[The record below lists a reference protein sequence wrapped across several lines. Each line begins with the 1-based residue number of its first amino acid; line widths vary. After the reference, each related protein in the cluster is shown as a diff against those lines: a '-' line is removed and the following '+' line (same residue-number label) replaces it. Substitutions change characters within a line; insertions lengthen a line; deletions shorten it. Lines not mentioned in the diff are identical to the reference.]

1 MFVAACRQKK
11 LSIRKMTIIRTA
23 RIPLIKLET
32 NSRVVADIS
41 LGDTSGPRAAN
52 YIAQQVRPEF
62 AFESLQVCNSWS
74 LRYVCYKVLLATML
88 CV

>member
-1 MFVAACRQKK
+1 LCQFEGLVDPKSFLFCVCRQKK
-11 LSIRKMTIIRTA
+11 LAIRKLTIIRTA

-52 YIAQQVRPEF
+52 YIAQQVR
-62 AFESLQVCNSWS
+62 SLVI
-74 LRYVCYKVLLATML
+74 VLSCARL
-88 CV
+88 CMNN